1 MTDRFW
7 EVLFGT
13 DRDVSGLT
21 SQKAREIQN
30 GSQYV
35 LLTVTMQ
42 EKLDEKVLSE
52 FLLTRDLD
60 VQTVL
65 FTRDHTENMCF
76 LLLAFP
82 KEKSVLQREVM
93 DIKNMLDDF
102 FKSIS
107 GHLSMESAVS
117 TSLLGSFTK
126 PFWKLQRLWTRWPW
140 NRKSIMY
147 FMRKIRKWL
156 RIRVAQAGTV
166 SFPGWVGK
174 KRWNG
179 NGISGI
185 VSLFC
190 QEWKMPLKGCQ
201 GLLSGNYRDI
211 EKIPSKR
218 YADTQKHSHQSESD
232 HWIWILYSAFQSW
245 RNIFSAFSE
254 ICPWLLKVSVSTQK
268 KTFWRT

>member
-1 MTDRFW
+1 MRQEKEKLKYEYDRQILRN
-7 EVLFGT
+7 VLFGT

-82 KEKSVLQREVM
+82 KEKSVLQREIM

-107 GHLSMESAVS
+107 GH
-117 TSLLGSFTK
+117 
-126 PFWKLQRLWTRWPW
+126 PF
-140 NRKSIMY
+140 Y
-147 FMRKIRKWL
+147 
-156 RIRVAQAGTV
+156 
-166 SFPGWVGK
+166 
-174 KRWNG
+174 
-179 NGISGI
+179 GISG
-185 VSLFC
+185 VHKSLGEAS
-190 QEWKMPLKGCQ
+190 QS
-201 GLLSGNYRDI
+201 LSGNYRGYEPDD
-211 EKIPSKR
+211 PR
-218 YADTQKHSHQSESD
+218 TESQLC
-232 HWIWILYSAFQSW
+232 IL
-245 RNIFSAFSE
+245 
-254 ICPWLLKVSVSTQK
+254 CGK
-268 KTFWRT
+268 